1 MHGHFRICGKS
12 GLIYKEN
19 ADFCSINKV
28 VGVYLK
34 GKAGFVKER
43 ITRRNVYTSE
53 GYYDTIIYGLIRQE
67 QQQLSYIRPEEKC
80 QSAMIDF

>member
-1 MHGHFRICGKS
+1 MHRHFHKCGKS

-19 ADFCSINKV
+19 TDFYSINKEA
-28 VGVYLK
+28 GVYLN
-34 GKAGFVKER
+34 GEAGFVMEG

-67 QQQLSYIRPEEKC
+67 QQELPHIRPDEKC
-80 QSAMIDF
+80 

>member
-1 MHGHFRICGKS
+1 MNG
-12 GLIYKEN
+12 E
-19 ADFCSINKV
+19 
-28 VGVYLK
+28 
-34 GKAGFVKER
+34 AGFVKER

-67 QQQLSYIRPEEKC
+67 QQLFPHIRPEEKC